1 MASKQ
6 EAKGKQD
13 SAAKDDEKQKE
24 SAQKAGKSAQKN
36 GESGS
41 KSNKEE
47 PAAKKSKQDNSDAE
61 DEPEIDEAKELDALL
76 EMLEGED
83 DLTEIDPEAAIEMID
98 EWQELIGKSKD
109 ENLKEINNGLKQLK
123 KQLSNDKAKATDI
136 AEVLSQLG
144 EHVDTYA
151 NDAERGYK
159 TKLHKLGKTLTKA
172 SKSLETEEEEE

>member
-6 EAKGKQD
+6 EAKGKD

-24 SAQKAGKSAQKN
+24 TAPKGGKSAQKN
-36 GESGS
+36 GESSS
-41 KSNKEE
+41 KSHKEE
-47 PAAKKSKQDNSDAE
+47 PVAKKSKQDTSDVE
-61 DEPEIDEAKELDALL
+61 DEQEIDEGEELDALL

-83 DLTEIDPEAAIEMID
+83 ELTAIDPEAAIEMLD

-123 KQLSNDKAKATDI
+123 KQLSNDKGKAADI

-144 EHVDTYA
+144 EHVDNYA